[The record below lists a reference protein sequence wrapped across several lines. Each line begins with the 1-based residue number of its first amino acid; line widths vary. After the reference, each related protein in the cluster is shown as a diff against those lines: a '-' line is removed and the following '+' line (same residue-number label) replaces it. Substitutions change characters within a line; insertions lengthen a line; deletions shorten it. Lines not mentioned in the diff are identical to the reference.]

1 MPSRRR
7 RVILLAIAFFVVHL
21 AATFYAGIRLGETLE
36 ADGPLAGRF
45 GPSFALAIAVF
56 PFYPILKGV
65 LSFNVITLLNC
76 VVCAVV
82 SALALVYLRWRTI
95 VAMMLAIA
103 VLTLGGATLAAKLLE
118 HQVEAG
124 WRELALRPADPV
136 LHGEALSS
144 ELGDLSID
152 PLNNYVARELAAGDD
167 VVDPPPQEVDYFLV
181 VHRGEIDALR
191 QRLLTGPPPVL

>member
-1 MPSRRR
+1 
-7 RVILLAIAFFVVHL
+7 
-21 AATFYAGIRLGETLE
+21 
-36 ADGPLAGRF
+36 
-45 GPSFALAIAVF
+45 
-56 PFYPILKGV
+56 
-65 LSFNVITLLNC
+65 
-76 VVCAVV
+76 
-82 SALALVYLRWRTI
+82 
-95 VAMMLAIA
+95 MMLAIA

-191 QRLLTGPPPVL
+191 QRLLTGPPPVLGEATVSYYRMQKILLVDALETRSWRDIEAARMLTEAMLRQPDLSAVLFAIAANENQLGVARKLDPPRAASLPAFDPHER